1 MHAWAP
7 ETDAP
12 VSPRVPSDDT
22 VDTVPEKQGAALYAL
37 FINATT
43 NILDAV
49 KDFHVLFVHC
59 KFLRLADSNV
69 QEELFF

>member
-1 MHAWAP
+1 MHARAQ

-12 VSPRVPSDDT
+12 VSPRLPSDDT

-43 NILDAV
+43 NNLDAV
-49 KDFHVLFVHC
+49 KYVHVIFVHC
-59 KFLRLADSNV
+59 KSLRLAGSNV
-69 QEELFF
+69 LEELFF